1 MAPPPPSSAT
11 VTQPVIDSAGS
22 ASAPPMEDIHT
33 QPLPVVAEHLPWRHT
48 FISLKVP
55 NFRIFAMGHFV
66 AVIALWM
73 QRIAQD
79 WLVLQL
85 SGSVTAVGI
94 TVALQFLPSLLL
106 GPWGGM
112 VADRFAKRRI
122 LILCQSL
129 AAVLAAAL
137 AVLALTGT
145 IEVWHVYVIA
155 LVLGLVTVLDQPARQ
170 VFVHELVGPKYL
182 RNAISVNSTTFQLG
196 GLIGPALA
204 GLLLTAVGAGW
215 AFAANAAACCSTV
228 AMLLVLRKDK
238 LFVSAPAPKS
248 KGMLRAGLRYALGKP
263 TIFWPW
269 LMAGFIAVFAMSLPV
284 LLAAFA
290 DNVFAVG
297 AGGYG
302 LLNALVALGAL
313 AGAVASTRRRRLRL
327 RSVVFCAGMYGAM
340 LCLASLAPSMAW
352 FGAAMVLSGFWC
364 LMFLTGS
371 NQLVQVSSNMG
382 IRGRVMSLYIMVLIG
397 GQALGGP
404 MLGWIAEH
412 ADPHAALL
420 VSGGVPALAA
430 LTVSVLLARKAA
442 LTLRVDLK
450 DRRRPLQIV
459 DRTAAA

>member
-1 MAPPPPSSAT
+1 
-11 VTQPVIDSAGS
+11 
-22 ASAPPMEDIHT
+22 MEDIHT

>member
-1 MAPPPPSSAT
+1 VAPPPPSSAT
-11 VTQPVIDSAGS
+11 VTQSVVDAAGS
-22 ASAPPMEDIHT
+22 PPPDSHT
-33 QPLPVVAEHLPWRHT
+33 QPLAVVSERLPWKHT
-48 FISLKVP
+48 FISLRVP
-55 NFRIFAMGHFV
+55 NFRIFAIGHFI
-66 AVIALWM
+66 AVIAIWM

-79 WLVLQL
+79 WLVLEL

-112 VADRFAKRRI
+112 IADRFAKRKI
-122 LILCQSL
+122 LILCQGM

-137 AVLALTGT
+137 AALALSGA

-170 VFVHELVGPKYL
+170 VFVNELVGPKYL

-204 GLLLTAVGAGW
+204 GWMLTAVGAGW
-215 AFAANAAACCSTV
+215 AFAGNAFACCTTV
-228 AMLLVLRKDK
+228 AMLFILRKDQ
-238 LFVSAPAPKS
+238 LHVGAPTPKS
-248 KGMLRAGLRYALGKP
+248 KGMLREGLRYALSKP
-263 TIFWPW
+263 TIYWPW
-269 LMAGFIAVFAMSLPV
+269 LMAGFIAVFAMGLPV
-284 LLAAFA
+284 VLAAFA
-290 DNVFAVG
+290 DHVFHVG

-313 AGAVASTRRRRLRL
+313 AGAVASTRRRQLRL
-327 RSVVFCAGMYGAM
+327 RSVVFCAGMYGVM
-340 LCLASLAPSMAW
+340 LCLAALAPSMLL
-352 FGAAMVLSGFWC
+352 FGAMMVLSGFWC

-371 NQLVQVSSNMG
+371 NQLVQISSNLA

-397 GQALGGP
+397 GQAIGGP

-412 ADPHAALL
+412 ADPHVALL

-430 LTVSVLLARKAA
+430 LTVAVVLARKGS
-442 LTLRVDLK
+442 LLLRVSLK
-450 DRRRPLQIV
+450 DRRHPVSIV
-459 DRTAAA
+459 SKATAA